1 MRSAEAPRHLR
12 GPRGDQSRNSRP
24 RSRAANLARTSGAA
38 AIGVLSLLLNPLFVA
53 PAVAVAALI
62 SRRRRG

>member
-1 MRSAEAPRHLR
+1 MRSAEAPRRLR
-12 GPRGDQSRNSRP
+12 DPRDDQSRPSRP
-24 RSRAANLARTSGAA
+24 RSRAASVVRTSGAA

-62 SRRRRG
+62 SRRRRR